1 MTFVDFQNTF
11 RQSGVVEWGEIQKA
25 FPKLH
30 PRRLNEWQQKG
41 YLQKIINRFYGWTD
55 DPLTEQRLY
64 YSANRIYRPS
74 YISHWT
80 ALSYY
85 GLIPEGVFQIYS
97 VSTLKTQR
105 FETPLGIFTYQH
117 IKPNLFFGYR
127 IEQWQNKP
135 LLIAEPEKALL
146 DTFYLNQHW
155 KDQKDVEAL
164 RLNDDIWQEVVDD
177 AKVSEYAQYYNK
189 RVQKL
194 TAILLSLFNHA

>member
-1 MTFVDFQNTF
+1 M
-11 RQSGVVEWGEIQKA
+11 VEWGEIQKA

-41 YLQKIINRFYGWTD
+41 YLQKIINRFYAWTD

-74 YISHWT
+74 YISLWT
-80 ALSYY
+80 ALSHY

-97 VSTLKTQR
+97 VSTLKTHR
-105 FETPLGIFTYQH
+105 FDTSLGIFTYQH

-127 IEQWQNKP
+127 IEQWHNKP

-146 DTFYLNQHW
+146 DTFYLNEQW
-155 KDQKDVEAL
+155 KDQKEIEAL
-164 RLNDDIWQEVVDD
+164 LINEQVWREIANNSLL
-177 AKVSEYAQYYNK
+177 KEYAQHYNK

-194 TAILLSLFNHA
+194 TDIVLTTLNYA

>member
-11 RQSGVVEWGEIQKA
+11 RQSGVIEWGEIQKA

-55 DPLTEQRLY
+55 EPLTEHRLY
-64 YSANRIYRPS
+64 FSANRIYRPS
-74 YISHWT
+74 YISLWT
-80 ALSYY
+80 ALSHY

-97 VSTLKTQR
+97 VSTLKTQH
-105 FETPLGIFTYQH
+105 FDTPLGVFIYQH
-117 IKPNLFFGYR
+117 LKPKLFFGYR

-135 LLIAEPEKALL
+135 LLMAEPEKALL
-146 DTFYLNQHW
+146 DTFYLNEHW

-164 RLNDDIWQEVVDD
+164 RINEQVGRKIVNNSLL
-177 AKVSEYAQYYNK
+177 KEYAQHYNK

-194 TAILLSLFNHA
+194 TDILLSQFNHA